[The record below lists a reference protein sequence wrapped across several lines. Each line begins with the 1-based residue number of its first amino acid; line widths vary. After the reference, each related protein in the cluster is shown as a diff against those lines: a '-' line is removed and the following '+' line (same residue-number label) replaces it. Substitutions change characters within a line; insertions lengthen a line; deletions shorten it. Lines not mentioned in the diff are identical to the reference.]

1 MIIVNEQ
8 GIMMNKNTKYIHD
21 AAYKLGQLIATPI
34 KVDELRKDKIT
45 LLTIGDIQFAVEVR
59 TEIRASSKGIVL
71 QQLKDLMDRT
81 NKPTIVIS
89 KYIALEVADAF
100 KVNDINYIDSAG
112 NAYIKQNN
120 LLIYIS
126 GRKPQNLAKTN
137 QARAFQES
145 GIKLIFNLL
154 RKPDNLQLTYRELSE
169 LAGISIGS
177 VSNVMR
183 ELEDLN
189 FILRTNKK
197 CILKNT
203 RDLLDRWIIAYHDV
217 LRPRIVK
224 KRMHFEFAGDY
235 LSWTNLPFDQSK
247 KKFLW
252 GGEPA
257 AAVLTKNLRPE
268 KFCIYTQE
276 NWQVVAKELRLI
288 PDDSGNFEILDI
300 FWKSDPSEKKILSP
314 SLLIYA
320 DLIGSGIER
329 NIQIANDIFENELQY
344 LK

>member
-1 MIIVNEQ
+1 
-8 GIMMNKNTKYIHD
+8 MNKNTKYIHD
-21 AAYKLGQLIATPI
+21 AAYKLEQMILTPI
-34 KVDELRKDKIT
+34 VINDERKDKIT
-45 LLTIGDIQFAVEVR
+45 FITIGEIQFAVEAR
-59 TEIRASSKGIVL
+59 PEIRSSSKGIVL
-71 QQLKDLMDRT
+71 QQLRDLKANV
-81 NKPTIVIS
+81 NKPTILIS
-89 KYIALEVADAF
+89 KYIASEVANEFRAHT
-100 KVNDINYIDSAG
+100 INYIDIAG
-112 NAYIKQNN
+112 NAYIMQDD
-120 LLIYIS
+120 LFIFIS
-126 GRKPQNLAKTN
+126 GQKVQKTARTN

-154 RKPDNLQLTYRELSE
+154 REPDNLRLSYRELSK

-177 VSNVMR
+177 VSNVIR

-197 CILKNT
+197 CILKNP

-224 KRMHFEFAGDY
+224 KRMHFEFTGDY
-235 LSWTNLPFDQSK
+235 LSWKNLPFDQSK
-247 KKFLW
+247 KKILW

-257 AAVLTKNLRPE
+257 AAILTKNLRPE
-268 KFCIYTQE
+268 KFSIYTQE
-276 NWQVVAKELRLI
+276 NWQVVAKEMRLI
-288 PDDSGNFEILDI
+288 PDESGKFEILDI
-300 FWKSDPSEKKILSP
+300 FWKSDPSEKQILSP

-329 NIQIANDIFENELQY
+329 NIQIADDIFENELQY

>member
-1 MIIVNEQ
+1 MIIDNEHSNK
-8 GIMMNKNTKYIHD
+8 MNKNAKYIHD
-21 AAYKLGQLIATPI
+21 AAYKLGQLILTPI
-34 KVDELRKDKIT
+34 VINDERKDKIT

-71 QQLKDLMDRT
+71 QQIKDLMART
-81 NKPTIVIS
+81 KKPTIVIS
-89 KYIALEVADAF
+89 KYIALEVANEF
-100 KVNDINYIDSAG
+100 KVNNINYLDIAG
-112 NAYIKQNN
+112 NTYIRQNN

-126 GRKPQNLAKTN
+126 GQKAQNRAKTN

-145 GIKLIFNLL
+145 GIKLIFCLL
-154 RKPDNLQLTYRELSE
+154 RKPDNLRLSYRELSE
-169 LAGISIGS
+169 LSGISVGS

-203 RDLLDRWIIAYHDV
+203 RELLDRWIIAYHDV

-235 LSWTNLPFDQSK
+235 LSWTKLPFDQPK
-247 KKFLW
+247 KEFLW

-268 KFCIYTQE
+268 KFSIYTQE

-288 PDDSGNFEILDI
+288 PDESGNFEILDI

-320 DLIGSGIER
+320 DLIGSGIVR

>member
-1 MIIVNEQ
+1 
-8 GIMMNKNTKYIHD
+8 MNKNAEYIHD
-21 AAYKLGQLIATPI
+21 AAYKLGQLIVTPI
-34 KVDELRKDKIT
+34 KVNDERKDNIT

-71 QQLKDLMDRT
+71 QQLKDLIART
-81 NKPTIVIS
+81 SRPTIVIS
-89 KYIALEVADAF
+89 KYIALEVANEF
-100 KVNDINYIDSAG
+100 KVNNINYIDVAG
-112 NAYIKQNN
+112 NTFIKQNN
-120 LLIYIS
+120 LFIYIS
-126 GRKPQNLAKTN
+126 GQKAQNLAKTN

-169 LAGISIGS
+169 LAGISVGS

-224 KRMHFEFAGDY
+224 KRMYFEFAGDF
-235 LSWTNLPFDQSK
+235 LSWTNLPLGQSEK
-247 KKFLW
+247 TFLW

-257 AAVLTKNLRPE
+257 AAVLTNNLRPE
-268 KFCIYTQE
+268 KF
-276 NWQVVAKELRLI
+276 
-288 PDDSGNFEILDI
+288 
-300 FWKSDPSEKKILSP
+300 
-314 SLLIYA
+314 
-320 DLIGSGIER
+320 
-329 NIQIANDIFENELQY
+329 
-344 LK
+344 